1 LSSIPTEFEPAYGII
16 LALDRMKLRRP
27 PSVEKVIYL
36 PARANLMLKVIG
48 HRGARSVAPENTLG
62 SIRAAKKCRADFV
75 EVDVRLS
82 KDGDLVV
89 IHDESVNRTTDG
101 TGRVEEMTSEEIRLL
116 DAGFGERVPTLT
128 EAVALVKELDLGI
141 VVEMKE
147 EGLEDLVVRELKGTR
162 AIVTSFYHA
171 SVREI
176 KELADIKTGIIIS
189 SLPIKPVDLAL
200 WARADSIFPR
210 IPNPNLFKKAHREGL
225 EVYPWTINDP
235 DRTRWLKRLG
245 ADGLV
250 TDDPCGIRAA
260 ADEPVTNVEAGKC
273 QYYPCH
279 HFEGQDCTH
288 CFCPLYPCKDPE
300 LGKFIKTKR
309 GKRLWSCVDCT
320 LVHRPKVARYL
331 SEHPEAS
338 TEELKR
344 IYREGASAG

>member
-1 LSSIPTEFEPAYGII
+1 MST
-16 LALDRMKLRRP
+16 
-27 PSVEKVIYL
+27 
-36 PARANLMLKVIG
+36 VIG
-48 HRGARSVAPENTLG
+48 HRGARSIAPENTLE
-62 SIRAAKKCRADFV
+62 SIRAANKCGADYV

-82 KDGDLVV
+82 KDGYLVV
-89 IHDESVNRTTDG
+89 IHDEAVDRTTNG
-101 TGRVEEMTSEEIRLL
+101 TGRVEEMTIEEIKHL
-116 DAGFGERVPTLT
+116 DAGRGEKVPTLT
-128 EAVALVKELDLGI
+128 EAVALVQELDLGI

-147 EGLEDLVVRELKGTR
+147 EGLEDLVVQELEGRR
-162 AIVTSFYHA
+162 AVVTSFRHA

-200 WARADSIFPR
+200 WADADSIFPR
-210 IPNPNLFKKAHREGL
+210 ITNPNLFKNAHRAGL

-235 DRTRWLKRLG
+235 DQVRWLKRLG

-250 TDDPCGIRAA
+250 TDNPCGIRAA
-260 ADEPVTNVEAGKC
+260 ADEPITNVKAGEC

-320 LVHRPKVARYL
+320 LVHRPTVARYL
-331 SEHPEAS
+331 SENPEAS
-338 TEELKR
+338 TEELKKVD
-344 IYREGASAG
+344 RERASDE

>member
-1 LSSIPTEFEPAYGII
+1 MST
-16 LALDRMKLRRP
+16 
-27 PSVEKVIYL
+27 
-36 PARANLMLKVIG
+36 VIG
-48 HRGARSVAPENTLG
+48 HRGARSIAPENTLE
-62 SIRAAKKCRADFV
+62 SIRAAKKCGADYV

-82 KDGDLVV
+82 KDGYLVV
-89 IHDESVNRTTDG
+89 IHDEAVDRTTNG
-101 TGRVEEMTSEEIRLL
+101 TGRVEVMTLEEIKLL
-116 DAGFGERVPTLT
+116 DAGMGERVPTLT
-128 EAVALVKELDLGI
+128 EAVALVEELDLGI
-141 VVEMKE
+141 VIEMKE
-147 EGLEDLVVRELKGTR
+147 EGLEDLVVQELEGRR
-162 AIVTSFYHA
+162 AIVTSFRHA

-176 KELADIKTGIIIS
+176 KELTDIKTGIIIS

-200 WARADSIFPR
+200 WAEADSIFPR
-210 IPNPNLFKKAHREGL
+210 ITNPNLFKKAHRAGL

-235 DRTRWLKRLG
+235 DQVRWLKRLG

-250 TDDPCGIRAA
+250 TDNPCGIRAA
-260 ADEPVTNVEAGKC
+260 ADEPVTNVKAGEC

-320 LVHRPKVARYL
+320 LVHRPTVARYL

-338 TEELKR
+338 TEELKKAD
-344 IYREGASAG
+344 REGASDE

>member
-1 LSSIPTEFEPAYGII
+1 MST
-16 LALDRMKLRRP
+16 
-27 PSVEKVIYL
+27 
-36 PARANLMLKVIG
+36 VIG
-48 HRGARSVAPENTLG
+48 HRGARFLAPENTLE
-62 SIRAAKKCRADFV
+62 SIRAAKACGADFV

-82 KDGDLVV
+82 KDGILVV
-89 IHDESVNRTTDG
+89 IHDETVDRTTDG
-101 TGRVEEMTSEEIRLL
+101 SGRVENLTLEEIKLL
-116 DAGFGERVPTLT
+116 DAGLGERVPTLA
-128 EAVALVKELDLGI
+128 EAVALIGELDLGI

-147 EGLEDLVVRELKGTR
+147 EGLEDLVARELKGR
-162 AIVTSFYHA
+162 KAIVTSFYHA
-171 SVREI
+171 SIREI
-176 KELADIKTGIIIS
+176 KELAEIKTGIIIS
-189 SLPIKPVDLAL
+189 SLPINPVDLAL
-200 WARADSIFPR
+200 WAGADSIFPR

-235 DRTRWLKRLG
+235 DQARWMKRLG

-250 TDDPCGIRAA
+250 TDDPCSIRSA
-260 ADEPVTNVEAGKC
+260 ADEPVTNVEAGEC

-279 HFEGQDCTH
+279 HIDGQDCTH

-300 LGKFIKTKR
+300 LGRFIKTKR

-344 IYREGASAG
+344 VAQEGTCDE

>member
-1 LSSIPTEFEPAYGII
+1 MST
-16 LALDRMKLRRP
+16 
-27 PSVEKVIYL
+27 
-36 PARANLMLKVIG
+36 VIG
-48 HRGARSVAPENTLG
+48 HRGARFLAPENTPK
-62 SIRAAKKCRADFV
+62 SIRAAKRCGADFV

-82 KDGDLVV
+82 KDGTLVV
-89 IHDESVNRTTDG
+89 IHDETVDRTTDG
-101 TGRVEEMTSEEIRLL
+101 SGRVEDLTQEEIKLL
-116 DAGFGERVPTLT
+116 DAGLGERVPTLA
-128 EAVALVKELDLGI
+128 EAVALARELDLGI

-147 EGLEDLVVRELKGTR
+147 EGLEDLVAQELKGR
-162 AIVTSFYHA
+162 KAIVTSFYHA

-176 KELADIKTGIIIS
+176 KELAEIKTGIIIS
-189 SLPIKPVDLAL
+189 SLPVNPVDLAL
-200 WARADSIFPR
+200 WAEADSIFPR
-210 IPNPNLFKKAHREGL
+210 IPNPNLFKKAHREGI

-235 DRTRWLKRLG
+235 DRARWMNRLG

-260 ADEPVTNVEAGKC
+260 ADEPVINVKAGEC

-300 LGKFIKTKR
+300 LGRFIKTKR

-344 IYREGASAG
+344 VGREGSNDE

>member
-1 LSSIPTEFEPAYGII
+1 MST
-16 LALDRMKLRRP
+16 
-27 PSVEKVIYL
+27 
-36 PARANLMLKVIG
+36 VIG
-48 HRGARSVAPENTLG
+48 HRGARSIAPENTLE
-62 SIRAAKKCRADFV
+62 SIRAAKKCGADYV

-82 KDGDLVV
+82 KDGYLVV
-89 IHDESVNRTTDG
+89 IHDEAVDRTTNG
-101 TGRVEEMTSEEIRLL
+101 TGRVEEMTLEEIKLL
-116 DAGFGERVPTLT
+116 DAGRGERVPTLT
-128 EAVALVKELDLGI
+128 ETVALVEELDLGI

-147 EGLEDLVVRELKGTR
+147 EGLEDLVVQELEGRR
-162 AIVTSFYHA
+162 AIVTSFRHA

-200 WARADSIFPR
+200 WADADSIFPR
-210 IPNPNLFKKAHREGL
+210 ITNPNLFKKAHRAGL

-235 DRTRWLKRLG
+235 DQVRWLKRLG
-245 ADGLV
+245 SDGIV
-250 TDDPCGIRAA
+250 TDEPCGIRAA
-260 ADEPVTNVEAGKC
+260 SDEPVTNVKAGEC

-288 CFCPLYPCKDPE
+288 CFCPLYPCKDLE

-320 LVHRPKVARYL
+320 LVHRPTVARYL

-338 TEELKR
+338 TEELKKVD
-344 IYREGASAG
+344 REGASDE

>member
-1 LSSIPTEFEPAYGII
+1 
-16 LALDRMKLRRP
+16 
-27 PSVEKVIYL
+27 VENVIYIFL
-36 PARANLMLKVIG
+36 QELGTMSTVIG
-48 HRGARSVAPENTLG
+48 HRGARSVSPENTLK
-62 SIRAAKKCRADFV
+62 SIRAAKRCGADFV

-82 KDGDLVV
+82 KDGILVV
-89 IHDESVNRTTDG
+89 IHDETVDRTTDG
-101 TGRVEEMTSEEIRLL
+101 SGKVEELTLEEIRLL
-116 DAGFGERVPTLT
+116 DAGLGETVPTLA
-128 EAVALVKELDLGI
+128 EAVALAGKLDLGI

-147 EGLEDLVVRELKGTR
+147 EGLEDLVARELKGR
-162 AIVTSFYHA
+162 NAIVTSFYHA

-176 KELADIKTGIIIS
+176 KDLAEIKTGIIIS
-189 SLPIKPVDLAL
+189 SLPINPVDLAL
-200 WARADSIFPR
+200 WAEADTIFPR

-235 DRTRWLKRLG
+235 DKARWMKRLG

-260 ADEPVTNVEAGKC
+260 ADEPVTNVKAGEC

-279 HFEGQDCTH
+279 HLEGQDCTH

-300 LGKFIKTKR
+300 LGRFIKTKR

-338 TEELKR
+338 TEKLKR
-344 IYREGASAG
+344 VANEGTCDE

>member
-1 LSSIPTEFEPAYGII
+1 MST
-16 LALDRMKLRRP
+16 
-27 PSVEKVIYL
+27 
-36 PARANLMLKVIG
+36 VIG
-48 HRGARSVAPENTLG
+48 HRGARSIAPENTQE
-62 SIRAAKKCRADFV
+62 SIRAAKICDADYV

-82 KDGDLVV
+82 KDGYLVV
-89 IHDESVNRTTDG
+89 IHDDSVDRTTDG
-101 TGRVEEMTSEEIRLL
+101 SGRVEEMTLEEIRRL
-116 DAGFGERVPTLT
+116 DAGRGERVPTLA
-128 EAVALVKELDLGI
+128 EAVALVEELNLGI

-147 EGLEDLVVRELKGTR
+147 EGLEELVAQELEGRR

-176 KELADIKTGIIIS
+176 KELAEIKTGIIVS
-189 SLPIKPVDLAL
+189 SLPINPVDLAI
-200 WARADSIFPR
+200 WAKADSIFPR
-210 IPNPNLFKKAHREGL
+210 IVNPNLFKKAHREGI

-235 DRTRWLKRLG
+235 DQVRWLRRLG

-250 TDDPCGIRAA
+250 TDDPCGIRKA
-260 ADEPVTNVEAGKC
+260 ADEPATNVSAGEC

-288 CFCPLYPCKDPE
+288 CFCPIYPCKDPE

-320 LVHRPKVARYL
+320 LVHRPTVALYL

-338 TEELKR
+338 AEDLKR
-344 IYREGASAG
+344 VYREGTCAG